1 MLTRRTFSLAL
12 VALST
17 GARAKP
23 SQRMRIVVPYP
34 PGGPL
39 DVSARAIA
47 DAVQPVLGTVVVE
60 NRPGAGGNRSYR
72 IVSWYG
78 SVKNTHPP
86 HNNAAIAPVNH
97 CFMAFF
103 TPAVGHSAT
112 AEFSIPVR
120 SGAHC
125 PVSDR

>member
-1 MLTRRTFSLAL
+1 MKRRTFMSAIGV
-12 VALST
+12 VALSSASFFPIAAHAASLK
-17 GARAKP
+17 GEGGRP
-23 SQRMRIVVPYP
+23 IRIVVPYP

-103 TPAVGHSAT
+103 SA
-112 AEFSIPVR
+112 ALEIEP
-120 SGAHC
+120 
-125 PVSDR
+125 